1 MSRIAR
7 IAWIVLLGSG
17 AVAAAILMARLGP
30 ANILGMIRY
39 DQRKAGKLKV
49 GDRAPDVELL
59 AIDGKTPAR
68 LSGHLG
74 GRPCVL
80 VFGSFT

>member
-1 MSRIAR
+1 VSRIVL
-7 IAWIVLLGSG
+7 IVLLAAGVLAG
-17 AVAAAILMARLGP
+17 VIVAARIGP
-30 ANILGMIRY
+30 ANFLGMIRY

-49 GDRAPDVELL
+49 GERAPDVELL

-68 LSGHLG
+68 LSEHLG
-74 GRPCVL
+74 GRPYVV